1 MRFNEF
7 NKTRKSDSQVDEVLP
22 AIAGGVAKGIGGMAK
37 GAIGV
42 AKGAAKAMGTAAK
55 QVGGTAVKKATG
67 AGQSQAARLAQKTT
81 DKLSQQLLKKGK
93 EIPMPTKKGKAMPFK
108 IDDVTN
114 DEVTLINPDA
124 AKAPEEPEK
133 VTYKKQDIDT
143 IIQQL
148 AQQNEVK

>member
-7 NKTRKSDSQVDEVLP
+7 GRTTRKQSDQHVDEVLP
-22 AIAGGVAKGIGGMAK
+22 AIAGGVARAA
-37 GAIGV
+37 GAAVAGAGKAVGKAVGTV
-42 AKGAAKAMGTAAK
+42 AKK
-55 QVGGTAVKKATG
+55 VGGIAAKKATG
-67 AGQSQAARLAQKTT
+67 AGQSTASRLAQKTT

-93 EIPMPTKKGKAMPFK
+93 EIPMPTKQGKPTPFK

-124 AKAPEEPEK
+124 SKAPEEPEK

-148 AQQNEVK
+148 ASQNEVK